1 MHKDRKY
8 IIDQKQPF
16 GFVKETPMMG
26 GSPSDHGYSAKPLG
40 DKQVI
45 SNHGFGNKVHEQNSA
60 GAEAYACRGANNP
73 FGWTDKPGN

>member
-1 MHKDRKY
+1 MNKDRKY

-45 SNHGFGNKVHEQNSA
+45 SNHGFANKIHEQDSSGAQAFASRGNS
-60 GAEAYACRGANNP
+60 NP
-73 FGWTDKPGN
+73 FGCTGKPGK